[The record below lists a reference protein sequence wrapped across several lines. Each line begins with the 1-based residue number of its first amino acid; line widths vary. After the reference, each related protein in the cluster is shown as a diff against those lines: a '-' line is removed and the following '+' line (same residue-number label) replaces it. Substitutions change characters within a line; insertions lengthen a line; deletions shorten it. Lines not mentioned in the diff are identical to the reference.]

1 MSLHMVKA
9 APTSFSSAPPR
20 SPDRAVCGNLYCK
33 QFSIY
38 RLGGDVCARLEEHKA
53 PAGRARHL
61 PGLGH
66 PLIPPWHVA
75 ESGPDGV
82 RMQGVSPASMSAA
95 TARSDTAVLRPA
107 LRHGRSAAGRPDSRT
122 AYLHVDYRKI
132 APTDDPLVSRAWIDS
147 VDGRKAF
154 IRAKMTDSDDN
165 VLSEASG
172 LMIKLLPHQP

>member
-1 MSLHMVKA
+1 MTADRPSSVQARYAPCGTSAAYRDDLGELHVL
-9 APTSFSSAPPR
+9 SGHS
-20 SPDRAVCGNLYCK
+20 
-33 QFSIY
+33 
-38 RLGGDVCARLEEHKA
+38 
-53 PAGRARHL
+53 RHL
-61 PGLGH
+61 GAHIGYGGRLGH
-66 PLIPPWHVA
+66 PPVPPRHVA

-82 RMQGVSPASMSAA
+82 TMQGTSPASMSAA